1 MRVFEPET
9 ASRTPKPIPTNG
21 QGPTVAAGETPSEI
35 SFSKQRVVEWLFLFW
50 NRRQQLARITATGL
64 AVGILLAFLLP
75 VRYQSSVELMPPD
88 TQSSSGMAML
98 AALTAKTGGSLG
110 AIAGDALGLKSSGAL
125 FVGILRSRT
134 ILDRVVQR
142 FDLKKIYRVRLEED
156 ARREL
161 SDRTGVSEDRKSG
174 IITISVLDRD
184 PKRAAAM
191 AQAYTEELDHV
202 VAHLSTSAA
211 HRERVFLEGRLDA
224 VKRDLDQAS
233 RDFSEFSS
241 KNIAIDIKEQGKAM
255 VEAAATLQGQ
265 LIAAESELRGLEEI
279 YTPGNVRVRAVQAR
293 IAELRSQLAKLG
305 GSNSDPN
312 AQADAQPSGT
322 APQAA
327 QYPSL
332 RQLPLLGVQYA
343 DLYRRTKIQE
353 VVYETLTQ
361 QYELA
366 KVQEARETPSVKT
379 LDPPDVPERKSS
391 PKRLQVVLLCAILS
405 WIAGGLWVV
414 AQKRWK
420 ETDESDPAKV
430 LAFQVYTTLVGAMPW
445 SPPNGSRIHSAT
457 RTVWMRL
464 SRRPE
469 TTSSRSDTSENA

>member
-1 MRVFEPET
+1 L
-9 ASRTPKPIPTNG
+9 
-21 QGPTVAAGETPSEI
+21 TVAAEESRSEGI
-35 SFSKQRVVEWLFLFW
+35 SFSKQRLVEWLFLFW
-50 NRRQQLARITATGL
+50 NRRQPLARIA
-64 AVGILLAFLLP
+64 GIGIVSGVLLAFLLP

-98 AALTAKTGGSLG
+98 AALSAKAGGSLG
-110 AIAGDALGLKSSGAL
+110 AIAGDALGVKSSGAL

-134 ILDRVVQR
+134 IQDRVVQR
-142 FDLKKIYRVRLEED
+142 FDLRKVYRVRLEED

-161 SDRTGVSEDRKSG
+161 SDRTGISEDRKSG
-174 IITISVLDRD
+174 LITISVLDRD
-184 PKRAAAM
+184 PMRAAAI
-191 AQAYTEELDHV
+191 AQAYTDELDRV

-211 HRERVFLEGRLDA
+211 HREKVFLEGRLEA

-233 RDFSEFSS
+233 RDFSDFSS

-265 LIAAESELRGLEEI
+265 LIAAEAELRGLEEI

-305 GSNSDPN
+305 GSNSDK
-312 AQADAQPSGT
+312 
-322 APQAA
+322 APQVDSQAGGNGAEGA

-379 LDPPDVPERKSS
+379 LDPADVPERKFS
-391 PKRLQVVLLCAILS
+391 PKRLQVVLLSFILS
-405 WIAGGLWVV
+405 LIAGVLWLV
-414 AQKRWK
+414 AHKQW
-420 ETDESDPAKV
+420 EEADENDPV
-430 LAFQVYTTLVGAMPW
+430 RLLATQVYTTLMGAMPW
-445 SPPNGSRIHSAT
+445 SPPNGSRAQAFAHRLWTRFVRQPEANSSLSDISQSA
-457 RTVWMRL
+457 
-464 SRRPE
+464 E
-469 TTSSRSDTSENA
+469 